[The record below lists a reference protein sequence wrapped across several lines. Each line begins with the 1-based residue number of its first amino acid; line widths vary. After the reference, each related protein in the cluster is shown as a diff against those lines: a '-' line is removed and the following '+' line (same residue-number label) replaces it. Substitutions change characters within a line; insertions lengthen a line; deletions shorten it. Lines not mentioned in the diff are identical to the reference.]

1 MTPSDSEQLK
11 KYESS
16 QERSEKIIAIG
27 VGGGGGNAV
36 NYMFHQHI
44 DHVAFYVANTDKQ
57 DLDNS
62 PVPNKILLGP
72 TVTKGRGAGNKPEVA
87 KEAAEES
94 ALEIDDIFQAETDM
108 VFITA
113 GMGGGTGTGAAPV
126 IARIARERNILT
138 VGIVTIPFLFEGMK
152 KIQKAVS
159 GADELGKYVDALLV
173 INNDRLGEIYPDYS
187 FENAFEKADDIL
199 STAAAS
205 ISEIITKRGKIN
217 LDFNDVNTT
226 LRDGGTAIISIGY
239 GEGENRVTKAI
250 QDALNS
256 PLLKYTDVYSS
267 KRLLFNLYYNPNAEQ
282 KFLAKESQE
291 FADFVTKMV
300 ADVDVIWGL
309 TYDES
314 LGDKVK
320 VTILASGF
328 DLTVTDDVRV
338 NQTVTIEGKEQ
349 EKPVGEAKVDSESLK
364 QYYGDDKINEY
375 NRTKETQRYIILSPD
390 QLDNDEILD
399 SVEKS
404 PAYNRDMRVINK
416 LRTESKLANSH
427 ETTIRTTE
435 NQSSKTENG
444 NHVIDFSNE
453 DF

>member
-1 MTPSDSEQLK
+1 MTPQDLAELE

-16 QERSEKIIAIG
+16 NERSEKIIAIG

-36 NYMFHQHI
+36 NHMYHQHI

-87 KEAAEES
+87 KQAAEES
-94 ALEIDDIFQAETDM
+94 AEQIDDIFQSETDM

-152 KIQKAVS
+152 KIQKAVD
-159 GADELGKYVDALLV
+159 GADELGRYVDALLV
-173 INNDRLGEIYPDYS
+173 INNDRLGDIYPDYS

-256 PLLKYTDVYSS
+256 PLLKNTDVYSS

-328 DLTVTDDVRV
+328 DVTVTDDVRV
-338 NQTVTIEGKEQ
+338 KTNVVIEGKKADATTADEPSVNSEQ
-349 EKPVGEAKVDSESLK
+349 LR
-364 QYYGDDKINEY
+364 QYYGGDKIDEY
-375 NRTKETQRYIILSPD
+375 KRTKETQRYIILSPD

-404 PAYNRDMRVINK
+404 PAFNRDMRLITK
-416 LRTESKLANSH
+416 LRTESKLASSH
-427 ETTIRTTE
+427 ETQQRPADT
-435 NQSSKTENG
+435 QKTSDG
-444 NHVIDFSNE
+444 SHVIDFSGE
-453 DF
+453 DW

>member
-1 MTPSDSEQLK
+1 MTPEDLEQIQ

-16 QERSEKIIAIG
+16 KERPEKIIAIG

-36 NYMFHQHI
+36 NHMYHQHI
-44 DHVAFYVANTDKQ
+44 DNVAFYVANTDKQ

-87 KEAAEES
+87 EKAAEES
-94 ALEIDDIFQAETDM
+94 SVDIDEIFEPETDM

-152 KIQKAVS
+152 KIQKAVA
-159 GADELGKYVDALLV
+159 GADELSKYVDALLV
-173 INNDRLGEIYPDYS
+173 INNNRLGEIYPDYS

-282 KFLAKESQE
+282 KFLAKESDE

-328 DLTVTDDVRV
+328 DVTVTDDVRV
-338 NQTVTIEGKEQ
+338 KTDVVIEGKKQ
-349 EKPVGEAKVDSESLK
+349 EKPEEPQPIGRDRLG
-364 QYYGDDKINEY
+364 QYYGDEKIDEY
-375 NRTKETQRYIILSPD
+375 SRFKETQRYIILSPE

-399 SVEKS
+399 TLEKT
-404 PAYNRDMRVINK
+404 PAYNRDMRLITK
-416 LRTESKLANSH
+416 LRTANILNANHDSQPRQA
-427 ETTIRTTE
+427 EQVKK
-435 NQSSKTENG
+435 NDAG

-453 DF
+453 EF

>member
-1 MTPSDSEQLK
+1 MTPEDLEQIQ
-11 KYESS
+11 KYQSS
-16 QERSEKIIAIG
+16 NERPEKIIAIG

-36 NYMFHQHI
+36 NYMFRQHI
-44 DHVAFYVANTDKQ
+44 ENVAFYVANTDKQ
-57 DLDNS
+57 DLDSS

-72 TVTKGRGAGNKPEVA
+72 TKTKGRGAGNKPEVA
-87 KEAAEES
+87 HEAAEES
-94 ALEIDDIFQAETDM
+94 SQEIDDIFNSETDM

-152 KIQKAVS
+152 KIKKAVA
-159 GADELGKYVDALLV
+159 GADELRKYVDALLV
-173 INNDRLGEIYPDYS
+173 INNNRLGEIYPDYS

-199 STAAAS
+199 STAAHS

-267 KRLLFNLYYNPNAEQ
+267 KRLLFNLYYSPTADQEF
-282 KFLAKESQE
+282 KAKESDE
-291 FADFVTKMV
+291 FANFVTKMV

-314 LGDKVK
+314 LGNKVK

-328 DLTVTDDVRV
+328 DVTVTDDVRV
-338 NQTVTIEGKEQ
+338 NETVVVEGANSKSSDDTDSGIGNSRLGEFYGT
-349 EKPVGEAKVDSESLK
+349 EKID
-364 QYYGDDKINEY
+364 EY
-375 NRTKETQRYIILSPD
+375 RRTKETQRYIILSPEQID
-390 QLDNDEILD
+390 SDEVLETI
-399 SVEKS
+399 EKT
-404 PAYNRDMRVINK
+404 PAYNRDMRLITQ
-416 LRTESKLANSH
+416 LRTAATLNSH
-427 ETTIRTTE
+427 ESQ
-435 NQSSKTENG
+435 QSQDANNKPKGG

-453 DF
+453 DFN

>member
-1 MTPSDSEQLK
+1 MTPQDLAELE

-16 QERSEKIIAIG
+16 NERSEKIIAIG

-36 NYMFHQHI
+36 NHMYHQHI

-87 KEAAEES
+87 KQAAEES
-94 ALEIDDIFQAETDM
+94 AEQIEDIFQSETDM

-152 KIQKAVS
+152 KIQKAVD
-159 GADELGKYVDALLV
+159 GADELGRYVDALLV
-173 INNDRLGEIYPDYS
+173 INNDRLGDIYPDYS

-256 PLLKYTDVYSS
+256 PLLKNTDVYSS

-328 DLTVTDDVRV
+328 DVTVTDDVRV
-338 NQTVTIEGKEQ
+338 KTNVVIEGKKADATTADEPSVNSEQ
-349 EKPVGEAKVDSESLK
+349 LR
-364 QYYGDDKINEY
+364 QYYGGDKIDEY
-375 NRTKETQRYIILSPD
+375 KRTKETQRYIILSPD

-404 PAYNRDMRVINK
+404 PAFNRDMRLITK
-416 LRTESKLANSH
+416 LRTESKLASSH
-427 ETTIRTTE
+427 ETQQRPADT
-435 NQSSKTENG
+435 QKTSDG
-444 NHVIDFSNE
+444 SHVIDFSGE
-453 DF
+453 DW

>member
-1 MTPSDSEQLK
+1 
-11 KYESS
+11 
-16 QERSEKIIAIG
+16 
-27 VGGGGGNAV
+27 
-36 NYMFHQHI
+36 
-44 DHVAFYVANTDKQ
+44 
-57 DLDNS
+57 
-62 PVPNKILLGP
+62 
-72 TVTKGRGAGNKPEVA
+72 
-87 KEAAEES
+87 
-94 ALEIDDIFQAETDM
+94 
-108 VFITA
+108 
-113 GMGGGTGTGAAPV
+113 
-126 IARIARERNILT
+126 LT

-338 NQTVTIEGKEQ
+338 KQTVTIEGKEQ

-427 ETTIRTTE
+427 ETMTRTTE

>member
-1 MTPSDSEQLK
+1 
-11 KYESS
+11 
-16 QERSEKIIAIG
+16 
-27 VGGGGGNAV
+27 
-36 NYMFHQHI
+36 
-44 DHVAFYVANTDKQ
+44 VAFYVANTDKQ

-87 KEAAEES
+87 EKAAEES
-94 ALEIDDIFQAETDM
+94 SVDIDEIFEPETDM

-152 KIQKAVS
+152 KIQKAVA
-159 GADELGKYVDALLV
+159 GADELSKYVDALLV
-173 INNDRLGEIYPDYS
+173 INNNRLGEIYPDYS

-282 KFLAKESQE
+282 KFLAKESDE

-328 DLTVTDDVRV
+328 DVTVTDDVRV
-338 NQTVTIEGKEQ
+338 KTDVVIEEPQPIGRDRL
-349 EKPVGEAKVDSESLK
+349 G
-364 QYYGDDKINEY
+364 QYYGDEKIDEY
-375 NRTKETQRYIILSPD
+375 SRFKETQRYIILSPE

-399 SVEKS
+399 TLEKT
-404 PAYNRDMRVINK
+404 PAYNRDMRLITK
-416 LRTESKLANSH
+416 LRTANILNANHDSQPRQA
-427 ETTIRTTE
+427 EQVKK
-435 NQSSKTENG
+435 NDAG

-453 DF
+453 EF

>member
-1 MTPSDSEQLK
+1 
-11 KYESS
+11 
-16 QERSEKIIAIG
+16 
-27 VGGGGGNAV
+27 
-36 NYMFHQHI
+36 
-44 DHVAFYVANTDKQ
+44 
-57 DLDNS
+57 
-62 PVPNKILLGP
+62 
-72 TVTKGRGAGNKPEVA
+72 
-87 KEAAEES
+87 
-94 ALEIDDIFQAETDM
+94 M

-152 KIQKAVS
+152 KIQKAVD
-159 GADELGKYVDALLV
+159 GADELGRYVDALLV
-173 INNDRLGEIYPDYS
+173 INNDRLGDIYPDYS

-256 PLLKYTDVYSS
+256 PLLKNTDVYSS

-328 DLTVTDDVRV
+328 DVTVTDDVRV
-338 NQTVTIEGKEQ
+338 KTNVVIEGKKADATTADEPSVNSEQ
-349 EKPVGEAKVDSESLK
+349 LR
-364 QYYGDDKINEY
+364 QYYGGDKIDEY
-375 NRTKETQRYIILSPD
+375 KRTKETQRYIILSPD

-404 PAYNRDMRVINK
+404 PAFNRDMRLITK
-416 LRTESKLANSH
+416 LRTESKLASSH
-427 ETTIRTTE
+427 ETQQRPADT
-435 NQSSKTENG
+435 QKTSDG
-444 NHVIDFSNE
+444 SHVIDFSGE
-453 DF
+453 DW

>member
-1 MTPSDSEQLK
+1 
-11 KYESS
+11 
-16 QERSEKIIAIG
+16 
-27 VGGGGGNAV
+27 
-36 NYMFHQHI
+36 
-44 DHVAFYVANTDKQ
+44 
-57 DLDNS
+57 
-62 PVPNKILLGP
+62 
-72 TVTKGRGAGNKPEVA
+72 
-87 KEAAEES
+87 
-94 ALEIDDIFQAETDM
+94 
-108 VFITA
+108 
-113 GMGGGTGTGAAPV
+113 
-126 IARIARERNILT
+126 
-138 VGIVTIPFLFEGMK
+138 
-152 KIQKAVS
+152 
-159 GADELGKYVDALLV
+159 
-173 INNDRLGEIYPDYS
+173 
-187 FENAFEKADDIL
+187 
-199 STAAAS
+199 
-205 ISEIITKRGKIN
+205 
-217 LDFNDVNTT
+217 
-226 LRDGGTAIISIGY
+226 
-239 GEGENRVTKAI
+239 
-250 QDALNS
+250 
-256 PLLKYTDVYSS
+256 VYSS

-338 NQTVTIEGKEQ
+338 KQTVTIEGKEQ